1 MLACPAGWGSATCVA
16 GGSLFFVGL
25 RPGECSGLLRAARGS
40 RPAGG
45 HFLLLA
51 QEKVTKEKSL
61 EHNIRSCSLTPVG
74 GPVFLRT
81 CRPPQL
87 RSTGIP
93 APTCSGLRDRG
104 ADHGRASLATVEVFS
119 ACTPRSR
126 KAGQVGI
133 TSAGRPKL
141 QRLLGSP
148 ENRTPVRVSGQYRML
163 CSRLFSLVT
172 FS

>member
-45 HFLLLA
+45 HFLHWHEESNQRRCLQL
-51 QEKVTKEKSL
+51 
-61 EHNIRSCSLTPVG
+61 NIRYRPLTPYG
-74 GPVFLRT
+74 GPVFLRAKQ
-81 CRPPQL
+81 PLQL
-87 RSTGIP
+87 RSTRARYPNLPCLAG
-93 APTCSGLRDRG
+93 SGSARRNT
-104 ADHGRASLATVEVFS
+104 STVTREAVPWS
-119 ACTPRSR
+119 APRSR
-126 KAGQVGI
+126 KPEQVG
-133 TSAGRPKL
+133 AGM
-141 QRLLGSP
+141 
-148 ENRTPVRVSGQYRML
+148 RVDRSCGGRQVLRKTGPPTGVNEQDRML